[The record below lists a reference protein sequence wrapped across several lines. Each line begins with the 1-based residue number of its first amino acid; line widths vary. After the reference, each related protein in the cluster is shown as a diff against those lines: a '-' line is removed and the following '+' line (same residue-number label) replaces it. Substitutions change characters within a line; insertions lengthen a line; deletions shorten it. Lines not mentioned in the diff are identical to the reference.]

1 VHNNWPVFLVSAK
14 SDLDIINEA
23 LGGSEAAYSLLTDRY
38 WKKVCSFLRK
48 KVNDSFLAEELTQET
63 FLNAYRYLH
72 TFRGDSNFYTWLCT
86 IAINKL
92 SRKPVN
98 SLKTDS
104 EMVDRHTPE
113 DELDS
118 KQRFNKLL
126 DVISNLP
133 IKQQRALI
141 MRFIDGL
148 SYSTIAERLQCSP
161 EYARV
166 LVCTAKATLRSKH
179 GAKRKLSDD
188 GSLTQTSYAE
198 CV

>member
-1 VHNNWPVFLVSAK
+1 VSAK

-38 WKKVCSFLRK
+38 WKKVCAFLRK
-48 KVNDSFLAEELTQET
+48 KVNDYFLAEELTQET

-72 TFRGDSNFYTWLCT
+72 TFRGDSNFYTWLCS
-86 IAINKL
+86 IAINTL
-92 SRKPVN
+92 SSKPRK
-98 SLKTDS
+98 SFKTES

-113 DELDS
+113 DELES

-126 DVISNLP
+126 DAISNLP
-133 IKQQRALI
+133 IQEQRALI

-148 SYSTIAERLQCSP
+148 SYDTIAERLQCSP
-161 EYARV
+161 GYVRV
-166 LVCTAKATLRSKH
+166 LVCAAKAKLRSNH
-179 GAKRKLSDD
+179 GAKRKLPDD
-188 GSLTQTSYAE
+188 GSLTQTSHAE

>member
-1 VHNNWPVFLVSAK
+1 MHSNWLVLLVSAK
-14 SDLDIINEA
+14 SDLTLISEA
-23 LGGSEAAYSLLTDRY
+23 LAGSEAAYSLLTQRY

-48 KVNDSFLAEELTQET
+48 KVNDYFLAEELTQET

-98 SLKTDS
+98 SLKTDI

-113 DELDS
+113 AELES
-118 KQRFNKLL
+118 KQRLGKLL

-133 IKQQRALI
+133 IKQQRALV

-148 SYSTIAERLQCSP
+148 EYSAIAERLQCSP

-179 GAKRKLSDD
+179 DTKRELSDD
-188 GSLTQTSYAE
+188 GSLTKTPTVE